1 MGVVYH
7 AHYLDYFE
15 AARTEALRELGIA
28 YRDVEA
34 SGIVLPVI
42 DLDVQYKRP
51 ARYDDLLDIETR
63 FETVPGVRV
72 PIAYAVRRTDASDVL
87 ATGHVTLCFMD
98 AERRRPMRPPDAMR
112 RIFERALEEGPRP
125 GDAAS

>member
-7 AHYLDYFE
+7 THYLDYFE

-34 SGIVLPVI
+34 RGIIMPVI

-51 ARYDDLLDIETR
+51 AHYDDLLDIVTR
-63 FETVPGVRV
+63 FETMPSVRV
-72 PIAYAVRRTDASDVL
+72 PIAYSVRRAGASDVL
-87 ATGHVTLCFMD
+87 ATGTVTLCFMD
-98 AERRRPMRPPDAMR
+98 AERRRPTRPPDGMR
-112 RIFERALEEGPRP
+112 RTFERAMA
-125 GDAAS
+125 D